1 MMKPFLWRYISS
13 KDGWIASSL
22 QVAHAAE
29 HGSWLAKQLRLWSQ
43 AYINDCKCL
52 PVNQY
57 GRWNVSLLEDED
69 LAQDIHVHLQSIGKY
84 MMAMDIVHFLDT
96 PEMKA
101 RLKLKKTISL
111 ATAQRWMCIMDY

>member
-1 MMKPFLWRYISS
+1 MDCIISS
-13 KDGWIASSL
+13 
-22 QVAHAAE
+22 VAHAAE
-29 HGSWLAKQLRLWSQ
+29 RGSWLAKQLRLWSR
-43 AYINDCKCL
+43 AYINDCECL